1 MLREVRA
8 MWYLIIGC
16 DTPDSLAR
24 RLEVRPAH
32 LARLHALRDEGRLKL
47 AGPLPAID
55 AEDPG
60 EAGFVGSAIVAEFE
74 DFAAARDWAQTDP
87 YFEAGVYDSVQVLPF
102 RPVLP

>member
-1 MLREVRA
+1 

-16 DTPDSLAR
+16 DAPDSLAR
-24 RLEVRPAH
+24 RIEARPAH
-32 LARLHALRDEGRLKL
+32 LQRLHALRDEGRLKL

-60 EAGFVGSAIVAEFE
+60 EAGFVGSAIVAEFD
-74 DFAAARDWAQTDP
+74 DFQAAREWAQADP
-87 YFEAGVYDSVQVLPF
+87 YFDSGVYESVQVLPF

>member
-1 MLREVRA
+1 

-16 DTPDSLAR
+16 DAPDSLAR
-24 RLEVRPAH
+24 RIDARPAH
-32 LARLHALRDEGRLKL
+32 LERLHALLDQGRLKL

-60 EAGFVGSAIVAEFE
+60 AAGFVGSAIVAEFD
-74 DFAAARDWAQTDP
+74 DFASARNWAQADP
-87 YFEAGVYDSVQVLPF
+87 YFECGVYESVQVLPF

>member
-1 MLREVRA
+1 

-16 DTPDSLAR
+16 DAPDSLSL
-24 RLEVRPAH
+24 RLQTRAAH
-32 LARLHALRDEGRLKL
+32 IERLNTLRNEGRLKL

-74 DFAAARDWAQTDP
+74 DFEAARAWAQADP
-87 YFEAGVYDSVQVLPF
+87 YFEAGVYESVQVLPF
-102 RPVLP
+102 RPVMP

>member
-1 MLREVRA
+1 

-16 DTPDSLAR
+16 DAPDSLSR
-24 RLEVRPAH
+24 RLQARPAH
-32 LARLHALRDEGRLKL
+32 IERLLVLRDAGRLKL

-60 EAGFVGSAIVAEFE
+60 EAGFVGSAIIAEFD
-74 DFAAARDWAQTDP
+74 DFAAARAWAQDDP
-87 YFEAGVYDSVQVLPF
+87 YMESGVYESVQVLPF

>member
-1 MLREVRA
+1 

-16 DTPDSLAR
+16 DTPESLVRRAEAR
-24 RLEVRPAH
+24 AAH
-32 LARLHALRDEGRLKL
+32 LERLYALRDAGRLKL

-74 DFAAARDWAQTDP
+74 DFAAARDWAQADP
-87 YFEAGVYDSVQVLPF
+87 YMEAGVYESVQVLPF

>member
-1 MLREVRA
+1 

-16 DTPDSLAR
+16 DVPESLQL
-24 RLEVRPAH
+24 RLQARPAH
-32 LARLHALRDEGRLKL
+32 IQRLHALRDAGRLKL

-74 DFAAARDWAQTDP
+74 DFAAARAWAQDDP
-87 YFEAGVYDSVQVLPF
+87 YMQCGVYESVQVLPF